1 MQDEEEL
8 KPWQKL
14 IGALFI
20 ISGVLGAADT
30 ALKVKIVDL
39 WVFGIGIW
47 AVYGLI
53 KVLQLGFFEIG
64 KKVDEFQKEVD
75 ADDD

>member
-1 MQDEEEL
+1 MHNEEDL

-20 ISGVLGAADT
+20 LSCVLGAAD
-30 ALKVKIVDL
+30 AVLQFKIIDL
-39 WVFGIGIW
+39 WLFGIGIW

-53 KVLQLGFFEIG
+53 KVLQLVFFEIG
-64 KKVDEFQKEVD
+64 KKVNEFQKEVEND
-75 ADDD
+75 N

>member
-1 MQDEEEL
+1 MQNDEEI

-14 IGALFI
+14 IVALFI
-20 ISGVLGAADT
+20 LSGVLGEVDT
-30 ALKVKIVDL
+30 ALKFKIVDL
-39 WVFGIGIW
+39 WLFGIGIW

-53 KVLQLGFFEIG
+53 KVLQLVFFEIA

-75 ADDD
+75 ADED